1 MTFKEHITQFE
12 DLILFQVCIFF
23 RLEAC
28 RDTSV
33 FILTVV
39 RDAPRFP
46 RSSKPALKRD

>member
-23 RLEAC
+23 RLGAC
-28 RDTSV
+28 RDTNV

-46 RSSKPALKRD
+46 PSSKPALKRD